1 MAFHDDT
8 GTARA
13 CWKAQDADGRALA
26 EPSAAGPPVVR
37 WPMVDTVFLVG
48 TGAVEGAWD
57 PVLQAICDVDA
68 DAFGCTKSDLA
79 NFYMAKLVAVFRA
92 IRASEAHGRPLTSP
106 IPDQLRRLKMRISTR
121 LKEATSS
128 QALRLRPFFQE
139 VVADPE
145 WGSSKVFVTTNWDE
159 LIEHAFPN
167 ATVHHVH
174 GSITD
179 PDSLFLPSDFAF
191 DCAHSSDVRN
201 KMLIAQRDCI
211 EGLWNTRTVVIYGL
225 SLDPLDSELAAV
237 CATGFGRAD
246 NQERLEKI
254 VIYNSESAGPCIQD
268 RVKLL
273 LPHACAPRVEWRAVR
288 ATT

>member
-1 MAFHDDT
+1 
-8 GTARA
+8 
-13 CWKAQDADGRALA
+13 
-26 EPSAAGPPVVR
+26 
-37 WPMVDTVFLVG
+37 MVDTVFLVG
-48 TGAVEGAWD
+48 TGAAEGAWA
-57 PVLQAICDVDA
+57 PVLQAICDVDP

-92 IRASEAHGRPLTSP
+92 VRASEAHGP
-106 IPDQLRRLKMRISTR
+106 IPDQLKKLKTQISTR

-128 QALRLRPFFQE
+128 QALRLRPFFLE

-145 WGSSKVFVTTNWDE
+145 WGSSKVFVTTDWDE
-159 LIEHAFPN
+159 LIEHALPN

-174 GSITD
+174 GSISD
-179 PDSLFLPSDFAF
+179 PYSLFLPSDFAF

-201 KMLIAQRDCI
+201 KMLIAQGKCI
-211 EGLWNTRTVVIYGL
+211 EELWKARTVVIYGL
-225 SLDPLDSELAAV
+225 SLDPLDSELAAI
-237 CATGFGRAD
+237 CATGF

-254 VIYNSESAGPCIQD
+254 VIYNLESAGQCIQD

-273 LPHACAPRVEWRAVR
+273 LPHACGPRVEWRAVR